1 MIRRPQAII
10 GPPGNGNLTFE
21 VPVATAT
28 SRPSAP
34 RELEAL
40 SSTEDAVALSWREDS
55 CATAYVVSATNS
67 ECFFCQ
73 RIGEIFILNV
83 PTEISKL
90 PSNRNS

>member
-10 GPPGNGNLTFE
+10 GPSSGNGNLTFE
-21 VPVATAT
+21 VPMATAT

-67 ECFFCQ
+67 EWVFFV
-73 RIGEIFILNV
+73 RESGKR
-83 PTEISKL
+83 S
-90 PSNRNS
+90 